1 MSEFEVEPGAARDSV
16 LITSGSF
23 ENFEQMTSSLEEIKN
38 GNSVAHEESISNGAH
53 QEEQEESVNK
63 EENGMEKVEEDV
75 ETSLDWTSK
84 KKHIFVLSTAGK
96 PIFSR

>member
-16 LITSGSF
+16 LVTSGSF
-23 ENFEQMTSSLEEIKN
+23 DNFEQMSSSLEEIKN
-38 GNSVAHEESISNGAH
+38 GNPEAHEESNLNGAN

-63 EENGMEKVEEDV
+63 EENGMDRVEDV

>member
-16 LITSGSF
+16 LITSESF
-23 ENFEQMTSSLEEIKN
+23 DNFEQMTSSLEEIKN
-38 GNSVAHEESISNGAH
+38 GNAEAHEEPNSNGAT
-53 QEEQEESVNK
+53 QEEQEDSVNK
-63 EENGMEKVEEDV
+63 EENEMDRVEDV

>member
-23 ENFEQMTSSLEEIKN
+23 DNFEQMTSSLEEIKN
-38 GNSVAHEESISNGAH
+38 GNAEAHEESNSNGAT
-53 QEEQEESVNK
+53 QEEQEVSANK
-63 EENGMEKVEEDV
+63 EENGMDRVEDV